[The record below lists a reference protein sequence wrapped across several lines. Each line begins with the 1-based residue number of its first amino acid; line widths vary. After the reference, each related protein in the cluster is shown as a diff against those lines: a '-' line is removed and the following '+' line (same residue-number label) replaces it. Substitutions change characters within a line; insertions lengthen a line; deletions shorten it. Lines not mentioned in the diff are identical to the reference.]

1 MQLDN
6 KKNRLLLYFM
16 VAVSLLLIFN
26 KIVFGNYDFLYYDVG
41 ADTSNLYY
49 PIYLELIRKIKTL
62 DFSMWSFGQGLG
74 NSLLNYQ
81 ATVCDP
87 FTYVIVLL
95 GIIFGNGFVGRAIAI
110 AFCLKIFI
118 IGGISYRWLDCFE
131 IDNRIKIFA
140 SYMIAFNS
148 YVFLWGQHGFFG
160 TASVFIVFA
169 YYLIEKTYITG
180 RRYWPVSIYVAC
192 TVCLNFYLSY
202 MIVISMSLY
211 LLIRYLWTK
220 EKIVIVALIKDVLSY
235 IGLVLLGYGISAVIL
250 FPNLYNL
257 FKASSRLD
265 GTGAASIL
273 SVIGEKTFAI
283 YNKNYYAGMAGRLFG
298 NNFIGKADNFP
309 HSNYYEAIQLS
320 LSILVLIALPQ
331 VVWNFVTQ
339 KKLKIKKKIIAL
351 VGIVLPI
358 YLVLFQLGGYMY
370 NGFQYS
376 ITRFTFALMPLMGLL
391 IAYYLNQLFTNRY
404 KNNILIWAITALAI
418 VWLIRK
424 LTYKYAID
432 VSGWYYGIVILI
444 TIICFMTLIVHR
456 YNGNNMLLYLVML
469 SCIIQVSCDNYITVN
484 DRGMYNRDEINY
496 TWKEQTD
503 AAISALKE
511 YDDSFYR
518 IARSYMCFSYN
529 DGYVCG
535 YNGVSEY
542 NSTGNRY
549 VWEYI
554 DSSCKDADKWTGFV
568 FDFDEQESFFEELDV
583 KYYLSMND
591 IHEIDDVDAD
601 NWQLVDTVRGIIIY
615 KNLLYKGN
623 CVVKGKGDS
632 EYYELAEENSGNLNV
647 SVDAHEGQKLVTS
660 IPYEAGWNIYINGK
674 KCAIEKT
681 NNAFIAVNLDE
692 GNNNVKFIYRTIY
705 MWQGII
711 VSIVSLFLLTITII
725 FCRKKEKTN
734 D

>member
-1 MQLDN
+1 MQSDN

-26 KIVFGNYDFLYYDVG
+26 KIIFGNYDFLYYDVG

-169 YYLIEKTYITG
+169 YYLIEKTYITR
-180 RRYWPVSIYVAC
+180 RRYWSVSIYVAC

-220 EKIVIVALIKDVLSY
+220 EKLTIVVLIKDASSY

-257 FKASSRLD
+257 FKASSRLE
-265 GTGAASIL
+265 GTGAGSIL
-273 SVIGEKTFAI
+273 SVIAGKAFAV
-283 YNKNYYAGMAGRLFG
+283 YKKKYYAGMVGRLFG
-298 NNFIGKADNFP
+298 NNFIGKAENFP
-309 HSNYYEAIQLS
+309 YSNYYEAIQIS
-320 LSILVLIALPQ
+320 LSVLVLIALPQ
-331 VVWNFVTQ
+331 VVWNFITQ
-339 KKLKIKKKIIAL
+339 KEWNIKKKIIAL
-351 VGIVLPI
+351 VGIALPI
-358 YLVLFQLGGYMY
+358 YLLVFQLGGYMY

-391 IAYYLNQLFTNRY
+391 IAYYLNQLFTNSY
-404 KNNILIWAITALAI
+404 KNNIIILVITGLVIA
-418 VWLIRK
+418 WLIRK

-432 VSGWYYGIVILI
+432 VSGWYYGVVILI
-444 TIICFMTLIVHR
+444 TIICFIILIVHR
-456 YNGNNMLLYLVML
+456 YSGKNILLYLVMI
-469 SCIIQVSCDNYITVN
+469 SCVIQVSCDNYITVK

-511 YDDSFYR
+511 YDNSFYR
-518 IARSYMCFSYN
+518 VAKSYLCFSYN
-529 DGYVCG
+529 DGYICG

-549 VWEYI
+549 VWNYI
-554 DSSCKDADKWTGFV
+554 DGVCKEADKWNGFA
-568 FDFDEQESFFEELDV
+568 FDFSNEEAFFEVIGV
-583 KYYLSMND
+583 KYLLSLSD
-591 IHEIDDVDAD
+591 ISDLDYIDAD
-601 NWQLVDTVRGIIIY
+601 NWRLVDTVSNIMIY
-615 KNLLYKGN
+615 QNLQYKGN
-623 CVVKGKGDS
+623 CFVESTGTD
-632 EYYELAEENSGNLNV
+632 EYYELIKENSGNFKV
-647 SVDAHEGQKLVTS
+647 GVEAHDGEYLVTS
-660 IPYEAGWNIYINGK
+660 IPYEAGWNVYINGK
-674 KCAIEKT
+674 KCDIEKANDT
-681 NNAFIAVNLDE
+681 FITVKLRE
-692 GNNNVKFIYRTIY
+692 GENNVEFVYRAIY
-705 MWQGII
+705 MKQGLI
-711 VSIVSLFLLTITII
+711 VSIISLTILGFGIMI
-725 FCRKKEKTN
+725 YKRKENNN